1 MERMK
6 ALLTKKRIVILSL
19 VLVVVVGGILSMT
32 VFRQRAAAS
41 EFFTATVDR
50 GPVRNVVNATGT
62 VQAVVTV
69 QVGSQ
74 VSGQIQALYADFNS
88 VVKRGQLL
96 AKIDPRNFEA
106 QLENA
111 RANLAAAEAR
121 VRTVEAELN
130 TQRANLAAAEANLE
144 AARVAMENAN
154 LILRRYTEL
163 AQGGVL
169 SQNDY
174 DTAKANADSARARY
188 NQALAAVQQVRA
200 QIRATEA
207 QLEQAKAQVE
217 QARAEVNRAQVN
229 LEYTNIYSP
238 VDGVVISRNVD
249 VGQTVA
255 ASLQAPTLFVIANDL
270 TKMQVQANVDEADI
284 GKISEAVDVRFT
296 VDAYPNDTFVG
307 RIQEIRLNPQTVQ
320 NVVTYSVIIAVDN
333 PDLKLKPGM
342 TANITITVDQR
353 ENVLRVSNAALR
365 YLPPGITRE
374 KVMELLRQGPPLQ
387 PPSSPAG
394 KPGAASSVERK
405 AEPSARGGQAPEARP
420 QSPRGSSQTSAEI
433 PGLSP
438 EAAALV
444 RQLRDP
450 NLTPEER
457 QALVQKLRAF
467 PEAERQKI
475 RESFQRFR
483 PEGET
488 PTAASARP
496 MERRRPT
503 SAVTLAPGQL
513 WDPAEKLRFPTPRET
528 NRVRPAVVWVLN
540 AQKKPEPRRV
550 LLGITDGVNTEVLAG
565 ELKEGD
571 QVIIGDTSQVPAQA
585 QGGTPSP
592 FGRPVGFGPPR
603 PAGGGMRR

>member
-1 MERMK
+1 MRGMRV
-6 ALLTKKRIVILSL
+6 LLTKKRIVILAL
-19 VLVVVVGGILSMT
+19 GLVVVVGGILSLT

-50 GPVRNVVNATGT
+50 GPVRNVVTATGT

-144 AARVAMENAN
+144 AARVAMENAA

-163 AQGGVL
+163 AASGVL
-169 SQNDY
+169 AQNEY

-270 TKMQVQANVDEADI
+270 TKMQVHANVDEADI

-353 ENVLRVSNAALR
+353 ENVLRVPNAALR
-365 YLPPGITRE
+365 YLPPGVTRE
-374 KVMELLRQGPPLQ
+374 KMMELLRQGPPLQ
-387 PPSSPAG
+387 PPSSAEG
-394 KPGAASSVERK
+394 KPAASAREEPAAQRQR
-405 AEPSARGGQAPEARP
+405 PSARDSGRA
-420 QSPRGSSQTSAEI
+420 TAELS
-433 PGLSP
+433 GLSP

-457 QALVQKLRAF
+457 QALVQKLRAL

-483 PEGET
+483 PEGGG
-488 PTAASARP
+488 PSGASARP
-496 MERRRPT
+496 GGSPRAG
-503 SAVTLAPGQL
+503 SSVTLAPGQL
-513 WDPAEKLRFPTPRET
+513 WDPAQKLRFPTPRET
-528 NRVRPAVVWVLN
+528 SRVRPAIVWVLN

-550 LLGITDGVNTEVLAG
+550 LLGITDGVNTEVIAG
-565 ELKEGD
+565 EVKEGD
-571 QVIIGDTSQVPAQA
+571 RVIIGDTSQVPAQA
-585 QGGTPSP
+585 QGGTPAP

-603 PAGGGMRR
+603 PAGGGGRR

>member
-1 MERMK
+1 MNEKLKAVLKRK
-6 ALLTKKRIVILSL
+6 RLWISLGALLI
-19 VLVVVVGGILSMT
+19 VVGGILWLT
-32 VFRQRAAAS
+32 VFRPRAEAS
-41 EFFTATVDR
+41 EFLTAPIDR

-106 QLENA
+106 QLLNA
-111 RANLAAAEAR
+111 EANLAAAEAR

-130 TQRANLAAAEANLE
+130 TQRANLAAAQANLE
-144 AARVAMENAN
+144 AARVAMENAQ
-154 LILRRYTEL
+154 LVLRRYTEL
-163 AQGGVL
+163 LQNGVL
-169 SQNDY
+169 SQNEY

-188 NQALAAVQQVRA
+188 NQAQAAVEQVRA

-207 QLEQAKAQVE
+207 QLEQARAQVE
-217 QARAEVNRAQVN
+217 QARAEVNRARVN

-270 TKMQVQANVDEADI
+270 TKMQVHANVDEADI

-296 VDAYPNDTFVG
+296 VDAYPNDVFIG

-342 TANITITVDQR
+342 TANITITVEER
-353 ENVLRVSNAALR
+353 ENVLRVPNAALR
-365 YLPPGITRE
+365 YLPPGVTRE
-374 KVMELLRQGPPLQ
+374 RVMELLRQGQPSEPLSARSEPASGSR
-387 PPSSPAG
+387 PPS
-394 KPGAASSVERK
+394 V
-405 AEPSARGGQAPEARP
+405 
-420 QSPRGSSQTSAEI
+420 PRGEAQRRPSTSGPSGRSAEGV
-433 PGLSP
+433 GLSP
-438 EAAALV
+438 EAADLV
-444 RQLRDP
+444 RRLRDP
-450 NLTPEER
+450 NLAPEER
-457 QALVQKLRAF
+457 QALLQKLRAL
-467 PEAERQKI
+467 PETERQKI

-483 PEGET
+483 SE
-488 PTAASARP
+488 ASGPSGA
-496 MERRRPT
+496 ESRRPRD
-503 SAVTLAPGQL
+503 SAPTVTLAPGQM
-513 WDPAEKLRFPTPRET
+513 WDPAEKLRFPAPRERQRT
-528 NRVRPAVVWVLN
+528 RPAIVWVLN
-540 AQKKPEPRRV
+540 AQKKPEPRR
-550 LLGITDGVNTEVLAG
+550 LWLGITDGVYTEIVSG

-571 QVIIGDTSQVPAQA
+571 QVIVGDTSQVASQP

-603 PAGGGMRR
+603 RAAGR

>member
-1 MERMK
+1 MERMRV
-6 ALLTKKRIVILSL
+6 LLTKKRIVILSL
-19 VLVVVVGGILSMT
+19 ALVVIVGGILSLT

-41 EFFTATVDR
+41 EFFTAKVDR

-163 AQGGVL
+163 AQSGVL
-169 SQNDY
+169 SQNEY

-188 NQALAAVQQVRA
+188 NQAAAAVQQVRA

-207 QLEQAKAQVE
+207 QLEQARAQVE
-217 QARAEVNRAQVN
+217 QARAEVNRARVN

-270 TKMQVQANVDEADI
+270 TKMQVHANVDEADI

-353 ENVLRVSNAALR
+353 ENVLRVPNAALR
-365 YLPPGITRE
+365 YLPPGVTRE

-387 PPSSPAG
+387 PPSSAEG
-394 KPGAASSVERK
+394 KSGGAPSSGKTAPSTRGEQAS
-405 AEPSARGGQAPEARP
+405 GARP
-420 QSPRGSSQTSAEI
+420 QFPRESGRMPAEI

-438 EAAALV
+438 EAAALA

-450 NLTPEER
+450 NLTSEER
-457 QALVQKLRAF
+457 RALLEKLRAL

-483 PEGET
+483 AEGGA
-488 PTAASARP
+488 PSAASAGP
-496 MERRRPT
+496 MQRRGPT
-503 SAVTLAPGQL
+503 STVTLAPGQL
-513 WDPAEKLRFPTPRET
+513 WDPSEKLRFPTPRET
-528 NRVRPAVVWVLN
+528 SRIRPAIVWVLS

-550 LLGITDGVNTEVLAG
+550 LLGITDGVNTEVVAG
-565 ELKEGD
+565 EVKEGE
-571 QVIIGDTSQVPAQA
+571 QVIIGDTSQVPAQPQSGA
-585 QGGTPSP
+585 PSP

>member
-6 ALLTKKRIVILSL
+6 ALLTKKRVLIFSL
-19 VLVVVVGGILSMT
+19 ALVVVLGGILSLT

-74 VSGQIQALYADFNS
+74 VSGQIQTLYADFNS

-154 LILRRYTEL
+154 LVLRRYTEL
-163 AQGGVL
+163 AQSGVL
-169 SQNDY
+169 SQNEY

-188 NQALAAVQQVRA
+188 NQATAAVQQVKA

-270 TKMQVQANVDEADI
+270 TKMQVHANVDEADI

-320 NVVTYSVIIAVDN
+320 NVVTYSVIIAVEN

-353 ENVLRVSNAALR
+353 EDALRVPNAALR

-374 KVMELLRQGPPLQ
+374 KVMELLRQGPPLR
-387 PPSSPAG
+387 PPSPPEG
-394 KPGAASSVERK
+394 KPGPAPSVEK
-405 AEPSARGGQAPEARP
+405 AAPSARGERAPGGRP
-420 QSPRGSSQTSAEI
+420 QFPRELDRTPAEI

-438 EAAALV
+438 EAAALA

-457 QALVQKLRAF
+457 RALLEKLRAL

-483 PEGET
+483 PEGGT
-488 PTAASARP
+488 PLAAPAQPRGQRGPASS
-496 MERRRPT
+496 T
-503 SAVTLAPGQL
+503 TLAPGQL
-513 WDPAEKLRFPTPRET
+513 WNPAEKLRFPTPRET
-528 NRVRPAVVWVLN
+528 NRTRPAIVWVLN

-550 LLGITDGVNTEVLAG
+550 LLGITDGVNTEVIAG
-565 ELKEGD
+565 EVKEGE
-571 QVIIGDTSQVPAQA
+571 QVIIGDTSQVPAPSQS
-585 QGGTPSP
+585 GTPSP

>member
-1 MERMK
+1 MVVERVK
-6 ALLTKKRIVILSL
+6 ALVTKKRMVILVL
-19 VLVVVVGGILSMT
+19 ALVVIVGGILSLT

-41 EFFTATVDR
+41 EFFTAPVDR

-163 AQGGVL
+163 AQSGVL
-169 SQNDY
+169 SQNEY
-174 DTAKANADSARARY
+174 DNAKANADSARARY

-217 QARAEVNRAQVN
+217 QARAEVNRARVN

-270 TKMQVQANVDEADI
+270 TKMQVHANVDEADI

-296 VDAYPNDTFVG
+296 VDAYPNDTFIG

-353 ENVLRVSNAALR
+353 ENVLRVPNAALR
-365 YLPPGITRE
+365 YVPPGVTRE
-374 KVMELLRQGPPLQ
+374 RVMELLRQGPPLR
-387 PPSSPAG
+387 PPQSAEEKRAESSSAP
-394 KPGAASSVERK
+394 PGRSER
-405 AEPSARGGQAPEARP
+405 APGARP
-420 QSPRGSSQTSAEI
+420 QAAREPSRASAEI

-450 NLTPEER
+450 NLAPEER
-457 QALVQKLRAF
+457 RALLEKMRAL

-483 PEGET
+483 GAGEG
-488 PTAASARP
+488 PSWASARSGGS
-496 MERRRPT
+496 RG
-503 SAVTLAPGQL
+503 SASSVTLAPGQL
-513 WDPAEKLRFPTPRET
+513 WDPAEKLRFPAPRET
-528 NRVRPAVVWVLN
+528 SRVRPAIVWVLT

-550 LLGITDGVNTEVLAG
+550 LLGITDGVYTEVVTG
-565 ELKEGD
+565 EVKEGD
-571 QVIIGDTSQVPAQA
+571 QVIIGDTSQAPAQ
-585 QGGTPSP
+585 QPSGPPSP
-592 FGRPVGFGPPR
+592 FGRPGGFGPPR
-603 PAGGGMRR
+603 PAGGMRR

>member
-1 MERMK
+1 MMK
-6 ALLTKKRIVILSL
+6 TLLTKRRIVILALALL
-19 VLVVVVGGILSMT
+19 VGIGGILLLT
-32 VFRQRAAAS
+32 VFRPRAAAS
-41 EFFTATVDR
+41 EFFTAPIDR

-106 QLENA
+106 QLLNA

-144 AARVAMENAN
+144 AARVAMENAT

-169 SQNDY
+169 AQNEY

-188 NQALAAVQQVRA
+188 NQARAAVEQVKA

-270 TKMQVQANVDEADI
+270 TKMQVHANVDEADI

-296 VDAYPNDTFVG
+296 VDAYPNETFVG

-320 NVVTYSVIIAVDN
+320 NVVTYSVIIAVEN

-353 ENVLRVSNAALR
+353 ENVVRVPNAALR
-365 YLPPGITRE
+365 YLPPGVTRE
-374 KVMELLRQGPPLQ
+374 KVMELLRQGQ
-387 PPSSPAG
+387 PPDGKRAEASPA
-394 KPGAASSVERK
+394 ERV
-405 AEPSARGGQAPEARP
+405 APPARGEQAVGAREP
-420 QSPRGSSQTSAEI
+420 GRRPAEI

-438 EAAALV
+438 EGTALI

-457 QALVQKLRAF
+457 RALLEKLRAL
-467 PEAERQKI
+467 PEAEQQKI
-475 RESFQRFR
+475 RESFQKFR
-483 PEGET
+483 AGGGPPTT
-488 PTAASARP
+488 PARLRGSRGP
-496 MERRRPT
+496 AT
-503 SAVTLAPGQL
+503 AVTLAPGQL
-513 WDPAEKLRFPTPRET
+513 WDPTEKLRFPAPRET
-528 NRVRPAVVWVLN
+528 SRVRPAIVWVLN
-540 AQKKPEPRRV
+540 SQKKPEPRRV
-550 LLGITDGVNTEVLAG
+550 FLGITDGVYTEVISG
-565 ELKEGD
+565 EVKEGD
-571 QVIIGDTSQVPAQA
+571 LVIIGDTSQAPAQ
-585 QGGTPSP
+585 QSGPPSP

>member
-1 MERMK
+1 MMRIP
-6 ALLTKKRIVILSL
+6 LTKRRMIIVVLVLLVGTGGVLSL
-19 VLVVVVGGILSMT
+19 T

-41 EFFTATVDR
+41 EFFTAPVDR

-106 QLENA
+106 QLLNA

-144 AARVAMENAN
+144 AARVAMENAA

-169 SQNDY
+169 AQNEY

-188 NQALAAVQQVRA
+188 NQARAAVEQVRA

-270 TKMQVQANVDEADI
+270 TKMQVHANVDEADI

-296 VDAYPNDTFVG
+296 VDAYPNETFVG

-320 NVVTYSVIIAVDN
+320 NVVTYSVIIAVEN

-353 ENVLRVSNAALR
+353 ENVVRVPNAALR
-365 YLPPGITRE
+365 YLPPGVTRE
-374 KVMELLRQGPPLQ
+374 KVMELLRQGQ
-387 PPSSPAG
+387 PPEGKRAEAPPAG
-394 KPGAASSVERK
+394 RMAPPARSEHAAGARESSR
-405 AEPSARGGQAPEARP
+405 RP
-420 QSPRGSSQTSAEI
+420 AEI

-438 EAAALV
+438 EGNALV

-457 QALVQKLRAF
+457 RALLEKLRAL
-467 PEAERQKI
+467 PESEQQKI
-475 RESFQRFR
+475 RESFQKFR
-483 PEGET
+483 VEGGAPSAAPAHSGRSRG
-488 PTAASARP
+488 PTATVA
-496 MERRRPT
+496 
-503 SAVTLAPGQL
+503 LAPGQL
-513 WDPAEKLRFPTPRET
+513 WNPAEKLRFPEPREIS
-528 NRVRPAVVWVLN
+528 RVRPAIVWVLN
-540 AQKKPEPRRV
+540 AQKKPEPRRI
-550 LLGITDGVNTEVLAG
+550 LLGITDGVYTEVISG
-565 ELKEGD
+565 EVKEGD
-571 QVIIGDTSQVPAQA
+571 LVIIGDTSQAPAQ
-585 QGGTPSP
+585 QSGPPSP

>member
-1 MERMK
+1 MKRMK
-6 ALLTKKRIVILSL
+6 ALLTKRRIVILSL
-19 VLVVVVGGILSMT
+19 ALVVVVGVILSLT

-88 VVKRGQLL
+88 IVKRGQLL

-111 RANLAAAEAR
+111 QANLAAAEAR

-154 LILRRYTEL
+154 LVLRRYTEL
-163 AQGGVL
+163 AQSGVL
-169 SQNDY
+169 SQNEY

-217 QARAEVNRAQVN
+217 QARAEVNRARVN

-255 ASLQAPTLFVIANDL
+255 ASLQAPTLFVIANNL
-270 TKMQVQANVDEADI
+270 TKMQVHANVDEADI

-353 ENVLRVSNAALR
+353 ENVLRVPNAALR
-365 YLPPGITRE
+365 YLPPGVTRE

-387 PPSSPAG
+387 PSASSQG
-394 KPGAASSVERK
+394 KPGVEK
-405 AEPSARGGQAPEARP
+405 PAPSARGEQASGARP
-420 QSPRGSSQTSAEI
+420 GSRESSHAPAEI

-450 NLTPEER
+450 NVTPEER
-457 QALVQKLRAF
+457 QALVQKLRAL

-475 RESFQRFR
+475 RESFQRLR
-483 PEGET
+483 PEGGALS
-488 PTAASARP
+488 AASSPRR
-496 MERRRPT
+496 ERRGPT
-503 SAVTLAPGQL
+503 STVTLAPGQL

-528 NRVRPAVVWVLN
+528 SRVRPAIVWVLN
-540 AQKKPEPRRV
+540 AQKKPEPRRI
-550 LLGITDGVNTEVLAG
+550 LLGITDGVNTEVIAG
-565 ELKEGD
+565 EVKEGD
-571 QVIIGDTSQVPAQA
+571 QVIIGDTSQVPAQS
-585 QGGTPSP
+585 QGGSAPP

>member
-1 MERMK
+1 MVLGSVK
-6 ALLTKKRIVILSL
+6 AWVTKKRMVILVL
-19 VLVVVVGGILSMT
+19 ALVVVVGGVLSLT

-41 EFFTATVDR
+41 EFFTAPVDR

-163 AQGGVL
+163 MRGGVL
-169 SQNDY
+169 SQNEY
-174 DTAKANADSARARY
+174 DNAKANADSARARY

-270 TKMQVQANVDEADI
+270 TKMQVHANVDEADI
-284 GKISEAVDVRFT
+284 GKISEAVEVRFT
-296 VDAYPNDTFVG
+296 VDAYPNDTFIG

-353 ENVLRVSNAALR
+353 ENVLRVPNAALR
-365 YLPPGITRE
+365 YVPPGVTRE
-374 KVMELLRQGPPLQ
+374 KVMELLRQGPPLRPPQ
-387 PPSSPAG
+387 PSEEKRAESSSAP
-394 KPGAASSVERK
+394 PGRSERAS
-405 AEPSARGGQAPEARP
+405 GARP
-420 QSPRGSSQTSAEI
+420 QVGRELGQASAGI

-450 NLTPEER
+450 NLAPEER
-457 QALVQKLRAF
+457 RALLEKMRAL
-467 PEAERQKI
+467 PEAERQRI
-475 RESFQRFR
+475 RESFQRLR
-483 PEGET
+483 GEGEG
-488 PTAASARP
+488 PSLASARP
-496 MERRRPT
+496 RGSRGPA
-503 SAVTLAPGQL
+503 SSVTLAPGQL
-513 WDPAEKLRFPTPRET
+513 WDPAEKLRFPAPRET
-528 NRVRPAVVWVLN
+528 SRVRPAIVWVLS
-540 AQKKPEPRRV
+540 AQRRPEPRRV
-550 LLGITDGVNTEVLAG
+550 LLGITDGVYTEVITG
-565 ELKEGD
+565 EVKEGD
-571 QVIIGDTSQVPAQA
+571 QVIIGDTSQAPAQ
-585 QGGTPSP
+585 QSSGPPSP